1 MINLKYGR
9 WEVRGGLA
17 SFSLGRYV
25 NNGKIINGNVMR
37 NLNLNII
44 RYVIYF
50 AKLINVM
57 S

>member
-17 SFSLGRYV
+17 CFSLGRYV
-25 NNGKIINGNVMR
+25 NNGKIITGNVMR

-44 RYVIYF
+44 RYVIY
-50 AKLINVM
+50 LQN
-57 S
+57 